1 MTKTKIEKSDHY
13 HEILEMIKDNKT
25 PKFISNYLEDNYN
38 EKISVPSIYR
48 FKRNRYN
55 KLVVAEAD
63 RIRKNE
69 VVDNTDIV
77 VNVEDD
83 IINTV
88 ANQFNKVLE
97 LNSKALLIIDNIF
110 NSILDKKYVDDHDLK
125 LYRNAFKIVELSSKY
140 SFKQYL
146 EVNIQQNEEEGRFIE
161 LLRDPVEWE
170 KLCMEN
176 DEYHR
181 RYEREMNEKKRLE
194 ESKKNNDI
202 KEADKD

>member
-1 MTKTKIEKSDHY
+1 
-13 HEILEMIKDNKT
+13 MIKDNKT

-38 EKISVPSIYR
+38 ERISVPSIYR
-48 FKRNRYN
+48 FKKNRYN

-77 VNVEDD
+77 VNVEED

-110 NSILDKKYVDDHDLK
+110 NTILDKKYVDDHDLK

-146 EVNIQQNEEEGRFIE
+146 EVNVQQDEYISVEEVVKNVKNDFAELIKRHILEKELENKNEEIN
-161 LLRDPVEWE
+161 
-170 KLCMEN
+170 KLNKKIN
-176 DEYHR
+176 DLI
-181 RYEREMNEKKRLE
+181 ND
-194 ESKKNNDI
+194 KN
-202 KEADKD
+202 

>member
-1 MTKTKIEKSDHY
+1 MIINDNIMTKTKIEKSDHY

-48 FKRNRYN
+48 FKKNRYN

-146 EVNIQQNEEEGRFIE
+146 EVNIQQNEEISAENFMESVRKDLGVMRENYILEKE
-161 LLRDPVEWE
+161 L
-170 KLCMEN
+170 KN
-176 DEYHR
+176 K
-181 RYEREMNEKKRLE
+181 NEK
-194 ESKKNNDI
+194 
-202 KEADKD
+202 

>member
-1 MTKTKIEKSDHY
+1 MIINDNIMTKTKIELSNHY

-48 FKRNRYN
+48 FKKNRYN

-146 EVNIQQNEEEGRFIE
+146 EVNIQQ
-161 LLRDPVEWE
+161 
-170 KLCMEN
+170 
-176 DEYHR
+176 DEYISV
-181 RYEREMNEKKRLE
+181 EDAMLKVKNIFKGMRENYILEKELKNKNEKINK
-194 ESKKNNDI
+194 
-202 KEADKD
+202 